1 MPQPQPGR
9 QRCRVPKVHRGE
21 VPTPNSRCFPAA
33 AMSTHPSRACVRVRC
48 FQNTRVHTT
57 SVTLG
62 QGHSALSNKL
72 GLTLSLAWR
81 LQDLKAHLRAGVTLD
96 ELWRVAR
103 GELRYADW
111 LKQRGGLGGGSPGGS
126 GAGGVGAAP
135 AAPPAASVP
144 QELVNVQAY
153 LLWEKARASVAA
165 SFTAWLPL
173 HAAAPACSYGS
184 RRGLTVIVC
193 QGRSQ
198 AIMIHLPDD
207 MVECSSGA
215 AHRPH
220 EVIRRLWCD
229 VRAAVRVCSLTGAR
243 MRQLAAVTAAAAQAG
258 RPDGADFAGDA
269 RRMLAAQLAQGRS
282 VADLEKALRSPKRQ
296 ASASRAFSH
305 HAYA

>member
-1 MPQPQPGR
+1 
-9 QRCRVPKVHRGE
+9 
-21 VPTPNSRCFPAA
+21 
-33 AMSTHPSRACVRVRC
+33 MSTHPSRACVRVRC

-229 VRAAVRVCSLTGAR
+229 VQGGSSGVQPDRRPDAPASGRDSGCCPGGPPGRRGLCWGRAAHAGGAAGSGQERGRLGEGSQVAEAAGERVTCLLTSC
-243 MRQLAAVTAAAAQAG
+243 LC
-258 RPDGADFAGDA
+258 
-269 RRMLAAQLAQGRS
+269 LI
-282 VADLEKALRSPKRQ
+282 
-296 ASASRAFSH
+296 
-305 HAYA
+305 